1 MFQLGVGLV
10 ALFLSLTAGV
20 SDRIEA
26 AFLRSDPGLLSALFP
41 REEAIAVSLPAPIS
55 FSDGLSAEQAHF
67 LFLNIFR
74 TYSTFEF
81 YPEEVV
87 PTSGAGPG
95 RFIFKARWSFL
106 DRAGYK
112 PMFHI
117 YFLIR
122 VRSGAARP
130 GNLWEIA
137 EIKAE
142 KGY

>member
-1 MFQLGVGLV
+1 VFQLGVGLV

-26 AFLRSDPGLLSALFP
+26 AFLRNDPGLLSALFP
-41 REEAIAVSLPAPIS
+41 REEAIAVSFPAPLS
-55 FSDGLSAEQAHF
+55 FSDELSAAQAHF
-67 LFLNIFR
+67 LFQKIFR

-81 YPEEVV
+81 YPEEIV

-106 DRAGYK
+106 DKAGYK

-117 YFLIR
+117 FFLIR
-122 VRSGAARP
+122 VRRGAARP
-130 GNLWEIA
+130 GDMWEIA